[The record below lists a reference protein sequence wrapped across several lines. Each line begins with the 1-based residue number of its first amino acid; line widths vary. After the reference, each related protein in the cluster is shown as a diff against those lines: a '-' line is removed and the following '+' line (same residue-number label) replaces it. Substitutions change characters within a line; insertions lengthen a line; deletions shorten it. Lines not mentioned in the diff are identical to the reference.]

1 MMSGVHD
8 SRSSDGNRCNYKV
21 GRVLEEYDLT
31 ELDADLVDMWL
42 GEGPGESYSLRELS
56 EHINKHLLRTAME
69 RAGIDPLDGE
79 IEETY
84 RLLRADDISDDIR
97 QKVVHRLKRE
107 GVNVDELE
115 EDFVTHQA
123 VHTYLTKFRGGDPE
137 ARESTEPLTGQGL
150 LDELS
155 GIAAEALESAREEGE
170 VEIGNFRLDIEL
182 QVYCNECAKTYSL
195 EELFDEGG
203 CRCKTVAT
211 L

>member
-1 MMSGVHD
+1 MSGVHD
-8 SRSSDGNRCNYKV
+8 SRASEGNRCNYKV

-31 ELDADLVDMWL
+31 ELDADLVEMWL
-42 GEGPGESYSLRELS
+42 GEVSDKSYSLRELS

-84 RLLRADDISDDIR
+84 QLLRVDDISDEVR

-107 GVNVDELE
+107 GVNVEELE

-137 ARESTEPLTGQGL
+137 ARESTEPQTGEDL

-155 GIAAEALESAREEGE
+155 DIAAEALELARERGE
-170 VEIGNFRLDIEL
+170 IEIDDFHLDIEL
-182 QVYCNECAKTYSL
+182 RVYCDECAKTYSL
-195 EELFDEGG
+195 EELFDDGG

-211 L
+211 P